1 MPRAALA
8 LTLFALAGCQ
18 EYEVTPFESVDV
30 FFQDPPPAVDVLFVI
45 DNSGSMA
52 GYQLLVGLRFDE
64 FLYWFADAGVDY
76 RIAVTTTTTER
87 RTYTDEFCDQGDLD
101 EQADPGRMH
110 LETVITPETPNA
122 ADVFRDVVNVGTCG
136 SGDEQGLEAGR
147 MFFSDELAVANSAF
161 LRDEAALSIIY
172 ISDEQDAS
180 FDPVWAYANDLYGVK
195 SGRDRDDV
203 HASALTITDTE
214 ECIVPVFGS
223 SAGTRYVAIADMMGG
238 VVSNL
243 CNNNWA
249 ETMVELSFEA
259 SRLEDVFVLT
269 DLPKPESLQVTVG
282 TDIVGCDEGEWTY
295 VFTDPGDGTT
305 PTASIVFDRDHLPE
319 PGSRIAVRYDRG
331 QGDPA
336 SFCPASPLDLP

>member
-1 MPRAALA
+1 MHRAALA
-8 LTLFALAGCQ
+8 LTLASLAACQ
-18 EYEVTPFESVDV
+18 EYEVTAFEQVDV

-52 GYQLLVGLRFDE
+52 GYQLLVGLRFEE
-64 FLYWFADAGVDY
+64 FLYWFADAEVDY

-87 RTYTDEFCDQGDLD
+87 RVYTDEFCDQGDLD

-110 LETVITPETPNA
+110 LETIITPETPNA
-122 ADVFRDVVNVGTCG
+122 RDVFADVVNVGTCG
-136 SGDEQGLEAGR
+136 SGDEQGLEASR
-147 MFFSDELAVANSAF
+147 MFFSEDLAVANSAF
-161 LRDEAALSIIY
+161 LRDEAALSVIF

-180 FDPVWAYANDLYGVK
+180 FDPVWAYANDLYAVK

-223 SAGTRYVAIADMMGG
+223 SAGTRYVALADMMGG
-238 VVSNL
+238 IVSNL
-243 CNNNWA
+243 CNNNFA

-259 SRLEDVFVLT
+259 SRLHDVFHLT
-269 DLPKPESLQVTVG
+269 ELPKPGSLTVTVDDDVVSC
-282 TDIVGCDEGEWTY
+282 TTGEWTY

-305 PTASIVFDRDHLPE
+305 PTASIVFDREELPG

-336 SFCPASPLDLP
+336 EFCPEANLDLP